1 MKDGKFITMAFES
14 SCDETSVAVLADGR
28 EVMANVI
35 SSQIDIFKQYGGVVP
50 EIASRHHLENINR
63 VVDQAME
70 EAGVTWK
77 DIDLIGVTMGP
88 GLVGALLMGVATAKA
103 AAFAHDIPL
112 VGVHHILGH
121 ISANYIEYPQL
132 EPPFTALVT
141 SGGHTN
147 IIEVEDYNC
156 CRVLG
161 ATRDDAV
168 GEAYDKVARVLGLG
182 YPGGPK
188 MDKLAKDGN
197 PQAIPFKR
205 VYLEKDSYDFSFS
218 GLKTAVLNYLN
229 TEKQAGREVNKADV
243 AASFQQAVMDVI
255 VDKSVGAVL
264 AKSAAPGASAD
275 GKKLVLAGGVASN
288 TKLRA
293 MLEEACSKN
302 GIQLYR
308 PSPILCTDNAAMI
321 GCSAYYKYKE
331 FGADGM
337 DMDAYPSLPLP
348 DVE

>member
-1 MKDGKFITMAFES
+1 MKDGKFITMGFES

-28 EVMANVI
+28 TVLSNVI

-50 EIASRHHLENINR
+50 EIASRHHLENINK
-63 VVDQAME
+63 VVDQAMA
-70 EAGVTWK
+70 EAEVTFE
-77 DIDLIGVTMGP
+77 DIDLIGVTWGP

-103 AAFAHDIPL
+103 MAFAHDIPI

-121 ISANYIEYPQL
+121 VSANFIEYPQL
-132 EPPFTALVT
+132 EPPFMALVT
-141 SGGHTN
+141 SGGHTS
-147 IIEVEDYNC
+147 IIEVEDYTC
-156 CRVLG
+156 CKVLG

-188 MDKLAKDGN
+188 MDKLAKEGN
-197 PQAIPFKR
+197 PKAIQFKR

-229 TEKQAGREVNKADV
+229 QEKQAGREINKADV

-255 VDKSVGAVL
+255 VDKAVGAARAL
-264 AKSAAPGASAD
+264 
-275 GKKLVLAGGVASN
+275 GKDKLVLAGGVAANS
-288 TKLRA
+288 KLRA
-293 MLEEACSKN
+293 MLEEECGKY
-302 GIQLYR
+302 GIAMYR

-321 GCSAYYKYKE
+321 GCAAYYKYKAQ
-331 FGADGM
+331 GADSL
-337 DMDAYPSLPLP
+337 DMDAYPSLAL
-348 DVE
+348 